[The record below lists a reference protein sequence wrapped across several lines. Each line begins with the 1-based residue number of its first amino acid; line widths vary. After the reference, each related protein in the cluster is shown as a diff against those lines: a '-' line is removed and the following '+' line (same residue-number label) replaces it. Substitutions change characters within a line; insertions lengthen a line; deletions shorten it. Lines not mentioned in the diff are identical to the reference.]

1 MARNPQISPENNF
14 TKGLISEA
22 TGLTFPE
29 NASTDTM
36 DCIFE
41 QTGMVTRRLGFDY
54 EASAST
60 SFTAT
65 RSSTA
70 MISYLWE
77 AAAGSG
83 TTNFVVSQIGSTLY
97 FYKLDSGTTISTTKK
112 SFTVSLNDSTL
123 KVSSAPA
130 TNTEPCQF
138 TSGFGTLFVTHPYCN
153 PFYVSY
159 DPTGDTISF
168 AAIDVQIRDFEG
180 QEEPSSIQV
189 DTRPTDYSTN
199 KTTLRH
205 LYNLMNQGWYVNY
218 AVQASSFGSATG
230 IPINL
235 WQTTRGDWPSNADVW
250 WQFKNANE
258 KFEKDFLNSFAVG
271 SSPAPQGH
279 YIYTAWNMTRN
290 TTFNASGLTGNA
302 DSTTNSTTNKAI
314 ADKTS
319 SYYRPSACAFFAGRV
334 WYSGVN
340 YTGYNTQIYYSKVV
354 EDTHDYGYCM
364 QVNDPTSETNSDL
377 LPTDGGVIVIPDMG
391 NVLRLMVVG
400 SDLVIF
406 ATNGLWVVSGSKGLS
421 FAANDYSIRKLSN
434 VPALGAYNIINV
446 EGLPIF
452 WNASGIYMIQPAQVT
467 GDLSVTSITDTTIR
481 SWYSSIPTASK
492 AYAKGSYDPVTKIVS
507 WVYRSTAPSTVDQ
520 RYEYD
525 RILNLNTITGAFYP
539 WTIQQ
544 ASGYPVVNDVLCTQ
558 NFGQWAPVTKYQVS
572 RNTTGTT
579 YQITWAETR
588 STNYKDW
595 ETYSTGLDYTSYAV
609 TGYKI
614 HGQGVANFQQNY
626 VIVYC
631 KNATN
636 SSLGLR
642 GRWMYANNANTGL
655 WTSSQE
661 VYNSTVS
668 NRDYVTRR
676 IKIRGNGLVCQ
687 LAFTS
692 TSGKPF
698 YLAGWAVF
706 ETANAQP

>member
-1 MARNPQISPENNF
+1 MARNPQIAPENNF

-29 NASTDTM
+29 QAATDTM

-70 MISYLWE
+70 MVNFLWE

-83 TTNFVVSQIGSTLY
+83 NTNFIVSQIGSTLY
-97 FYKLDSGTTISTTKK
+97 FYKLGSSNTVSTTKK
-112 SFTVSLNDSTL
+112 SFTVSLDDSTL
-123 KVSSAPA
+123 KASGAPA

-168 AAIDVQIRDFEG
+168 SAISVQIRDFEG
-180 QEEPSSIQV
+180 EDDGYAV
-189 DTRPTDYSTN
+189 DTRPTDYSLG
-199 KTTLRH
+199 KTTRKH
-205 LYNLMNQGWYVNY
+205 LYNLMNQGWYINFTIG
-218 AVQASSFGSATG
+218 SSNFGTTG
-230 IPINL
+230 TPIYL
-235 WQTTRGDWPSNADVW
+235 WNNARNDWPSNADVW
-250 WQFKNANE
+250 WQFKDSSEDYNKNFIN
-258 KFEKDFLNSFAVG
+258 KFAIG
-271 SSPAPQGH
+271 SSPAPMGH
-279 YIYTAWNMTRN
+279 YIYSAWNMDRQGTY
-290 TTFNASGLTGNA
+290 TASGLTSNA
-302 DSTTNSTTNKAI
+302 DTASPNVTN
-314 ADKTS
+314 KTS

-340 YTGYNTQIYYSKVV
+340 YTGYNTQIYFSKTV
-354 EDTHDYGYCM
+354 EDYHDYGYCM

-391 NVLRLMVVG
+391 NVLRMMAVG
-400 SDLVIF
+400 SDLVVF
-406 ATNGLWVVSGSKGLS
+406 ASNGLWVISGSKGLS
-421 FAANDYSIRKLSN
+421 FQANDYSVRKLSN
-434 VPALGAYNIINV
+434 VSALGSYNIVNV
-446 EGLPIF
+446 EGFPMF
-452 WNASGIYMIQPAQVT
+452 WNLNGIYTIQPAQVT
-467 GDLSVTSITDTTIR
+467 GDIAVTSLTDTTIR
-481 SWYSSIPTASK
+481 TWFSDIPSLSK
-492 AYAKGSYDPVTKIVS
+492 QHAQVSYNPLTKIVS
-507 WVYRSTAPSTVDQ
+507 WLYRSAAPSTVDQ

-525 RILNLNTITGAFYP
+525 RVLNLNVLTGAFYP

-544 ASGYPVVNDVLCTQ
+544 ASGYPVVNGILCVQ
-558 NFGQWAPVTKYQVS
+558 NYGAFSPVTKYQVS

-579 YQITWAETR
+579 YQITWAENR

-595 ETYSTGLDYTSYAV
+595 ETYSTGLDYSSYAV

-614 HGQGVANFQQNY
+614 HGQGVTNFQQNY

-655 WTSSQE
+655 WTASQE